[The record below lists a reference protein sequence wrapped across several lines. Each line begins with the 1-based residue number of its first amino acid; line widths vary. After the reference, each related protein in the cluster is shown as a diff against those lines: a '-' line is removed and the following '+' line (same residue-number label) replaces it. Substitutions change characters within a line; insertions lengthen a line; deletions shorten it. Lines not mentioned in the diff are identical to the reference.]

1 MPAKKY
7 YAFANGARVG
17 IFYEFWKDVQHLNKV
32 SKPIYKGFNNF
43 EDAQKFMAENGVI
56 VDELS
61 SATELGLH
69 KKRANS
75 DEDQRSTTNQ
85 VQDIPKRVN
94 QIKRNCEVLSAKENL
109 DPENDHPNTPYDN
122 GREED
127 HRITIQ
133 ETPDCYES
141 LERMNDVPEIQSK
154 AILEESKCHH
164 CQELKNQ
171 RIQQTPGFQ
180 KCRKVLSGTN

>member
-17 IFYEFWKDVQHLNKV
+17 IYYEFWKDVQHLNKV

-43 EDAQKFMAENGVI
+43 EDAQKFMAGNGVI

-94 QIKRNCEVLSAKENL
+94 QTKRNCEVLSAKENL
-109 DPENDHPNTPYDN
+109 GPKMIIPIHHMIMEVKK
-122 GREED
+122 
-127 HRITIQ
+127 ITGLPFKKRQIA
-133 ETPDCYES
+133 
-141 LERMNDVPEIQSK
+141 MK
-154 AILEESKCHH
+154 A
-164 CQELKNQ
+164 
-171 RIQQTPGFQ
+171 
-180 KCRKVLSGTN
+180 RKE

>member
-1 MPAKKY
+1 
-7 YAFANGARVG
+7 
-17 IFYEFWKDVQHLNKV
+17 
-32 SKPIYKGFNNF
+32 
-43 EDAQKFMAENGVI
+43 MAENGVI

-69 KKRANS
+69 KKRVNS

-94 QIKRNCEVLSAKENL
+94 QTKRNCEVLSAKENL
-109 DPENDHPNTPYDN
+109 GPENDNPNTPYDN
-122 GREED
+122 GSEED

-141 LERMNDVPEIQSK
+141 SERMKDIPEFNLKQSWK
-154 AILEESKCHH
+154 NQKYHH